1 MHLRA
6 LGAALIATTA
16 ISAFFATS
24 ALAAA
29 TSSETRV
36 ASWVNAGG
44 TVYAQGEAKEMK
56 CHNSTVSV
64 ENTSGVSSANLQ
76 LTGTILGSPAWL
88 TATGVECVGATI
100 TNTTVGG
107 VHMAVDAGRLRFT
120 GVTVM
125 EPEGCVVDEGANL
138 GTFTTEPLTTTL
150 EMDTAEHTVAIDKF
164 TPTTGTKLATIKLRG
179 AKCAAEGNYPAEG
192 FFVGR
197 AVFRTV
203 VRNAEQPLI
212 FDKVMAESSGLILAG
227 KPADI
232 FGEVV
237 YERANGEAFG
247 AEEK

>member
-1 MHLRA
+1 MHLKA
-6 LGAALIATTA
+6 LGATLIATA
-16 ISAFFATS
+16 LAASFATG

-36 ASWVNAGG
+36 ASWINSAG
-44 TVYAQGEAKEMK
+44 TAYAQGAAKEMK
-56 CHNSTVSV
+56 CHKGTASV
-64 ENTSGVSSANLQ
+64 ANTSGVSSANLQ
-76 LTGTILGSPAWL
+76 LTTTIFGGPVWL
-88 TATGVECVGATI
+88 TATGIECVGATI

-125 EPEGCVVDEGANL
+125 EPENCVVDEGANL
-138 GTFTTEPLTTTL
+138 GTVTTEPLTTTL
-150 EMDTAEHTVAIDKF
+150 EMDAAEHTVAIDRF
-164 TPTTGTKLATIKLRG
+164 TPTTGTKFATVKLRG
-179 AKCAAEGNYPAEG
+179 ASCAAEGNYPAEG

-197 AVFRTV
+197 ATKATG
-203 VRNAEQPLI
+203 VRSAEQPLI
-212 FDKVMAESSGLILAG
+212 FDKVMAESSSLTFAG